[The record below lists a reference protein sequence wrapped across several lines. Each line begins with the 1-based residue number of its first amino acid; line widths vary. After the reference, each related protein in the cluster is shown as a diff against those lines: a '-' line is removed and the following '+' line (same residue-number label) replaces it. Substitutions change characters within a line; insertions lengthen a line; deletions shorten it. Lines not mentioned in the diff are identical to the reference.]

1 MIRIEKNER
10 IEMLKRRTER
20 CRCKYCGGK
29 LELRRIIYGDIE
41 SARVEIFCRECD
53 RIEYGI
59 EQEIYHIAK
68 YFVEQMDFNAYPD
81 LDYSETTKQMS
92 IAKTCEIITWGC
104 KNLKLLDGDGF
115 RYPVEI
121 EEDMDGETVRISD
134 KRLDVIMSET
144 TISET
149 TI

>member
-1 MIRIEKNER
+1 MVHIEKNER
-10 IEMLKRRTER
+10 IELLKVRTDR

-29 LELRRIIYGDIE
+29 LELRRIIYGEIE

-59 EQEIYHIAK
+59 EKEIYQIAR

-104 KNLKLLDGDGF
+104 KNLKLLDENGF
-115 RYPVEI
+115 RYPVEM
-121 EEDMDGETVRISD
+121 EEDMDGETVRIRD
-134 KRLDVIMSET
+134 EKLEELMAKVVE
-144 TISET
+144 
-149 TI
+149 

>member
-1 MIRIEKNER
+1 MYRIEAKDER
-10 IEMLKRRTER
+10 IESLKGRTER
-20 CRCKYCGGK
+20 CRCKYCGGQ

-41 SARVEIFCRECD
+41 NARVEIFCRECD

-59 EQEIYHIAK
+59 EKEIYQIAR
-68 YFVEQMDFNAYPD
+68 YFVEEMDFNAYPD

-104 KNLKLLDGDGF
+104 KNLKLLDGNGF

-121 EEDMDGETVRISD
+121 ESDMDGETMRIGD
-134 KRLDVIMSET
+134 KKLEELMDMGTE
-144 TISET
+144 
-149 TI
+149 